1 MAANQAQMLMLLNQ
15 VKNLESQLQMPQ
27 NQGMTA
33 NLMNGIS
40 PTPMASNP
48 MSGINMNLL
57 NVLSQMQ
64 SKGSKPMKSEKVK
77 PSRVQGKP
85 GQNNNPNLAKL
96 LAALTG
102 NDSGQQE
109 RGRCIWVTGL
119 PESYQ
124 DADKLSNLFGNFG
137 NVRKVVFT
145 VKKPD
150 GALIELDDARGCVKA
165 VANMRGKKLDG
176 QDIKISFTSIDQA
189 GIKKD
194 STKSKDFREAKET
207 WRFTGNKD
215 SKFRRICMKRLRNLS
230 SSIVVSNLPEGKAD
244 QLKKFIIESGYTV
257 KSMEGSQRPV
267 DESKPK
273 SGYTMVVVELASV
286 DEAIDAV
293 ANLHNSWPKKFGTMK
308 KDRFDNSR
316 GLVFSLAGVKEATE
330 KSKA

>member
-1 MAANQAQMLMLLNQ
+1 
-15 VKNLESQLQMPQ
+15 
-27 NQGMTA
+27 
-33 NLMNGIS
+33 
-40 PTPMASNP
+40 MASNP
-48 MSGINMNLL
+48 LSGINMNLL
-57 NVLSQMQ
+57 SVLGQLQ
-64 SKGSKPMKSEKVK
+64 SKDAKPMKSGKSK
-77 PSRVQGKP
+77 PSQVQGKP
-85 GQNNNPNLAKL
+85 GQNNPNLAKL

-102 NDSGQQE
+102 SDSGKQE
-109 RGRCIWVTGL
+109 RGRCIWITGL
-119 PESYQ
+119 PESFQ

-145 VKKPD
+145 EKKPD

-165 VANMRGKKLDG
+165 VVNMRGKKLDG

-189 GIKKD
+189 GMKKD

-316 GLVFSLAGVKEATE
+316 GLVFSLAGVKETTE

>member
-15 VKNLESQLQMPQ
+15 VKNLESQLQMSQ

-40 PTPMASNP
+40 QTQAASNP

-64 SKGSKPMKSEKVK
+64 SKGSKPMKSEKAK
-77 PSRVQGKP
+77 PSQVQGKP
-85 GQNNNPNLAKL
+85 GQNNNPTLAKL

-102 NDSGQQE
+102 SDSGKQE
-109 RGRCIWVTGL
+109 RGRCIWITGL
-119 PESYQ
+119 PESFQ

-145 VKKPD
+145 EKKPD

-189 GIKKD
+189 GMKKD

-215 SKFRRICMKRLRNLS
+215 SKFRRICMKRLRKLS
-230 SSIVVSNLPEGKAD
+230 STIVVSNLPEGKAD

-293 ANLHNSWPKKFGTMK
+293 ATLHNSWPKKFGTMK

-316 GLVFSLAGVKEATE
+316 GLVFSLAGVKETAD
-330 KSKA
+330 KAKA

>member
-15 VKNLESQLQMPQ
+15 VKNLESQLQMSQ

-64 SKGSKPMKSEKVK
+64 SKGSKPMKSEKAK
-77 PSRVQGKP
+77 PSHVQGKP
-85 GQNNNPNLAKL
+85 GQNNPNLAKL

-102 NDSGQQE
+102 SDSGKQE
-109 RGRCIWVTGL
+109 RGRCIWITGL
-119 PESYQ
+119 PESFQ

-145 VKKPD
+145 EKKPD

-165 VANMRGKKLDG
+165 VMNMRGKKLDG

-189 GIKKD
+189 GMKKD

-230 SSIVVSNLPEGKAD
+230 SNIVVSNLPEGKAD

-316 GLVFSLAGVKEATE
+316 GLVFSLAGVKETTE
-330 KSKA
+330 KSRA